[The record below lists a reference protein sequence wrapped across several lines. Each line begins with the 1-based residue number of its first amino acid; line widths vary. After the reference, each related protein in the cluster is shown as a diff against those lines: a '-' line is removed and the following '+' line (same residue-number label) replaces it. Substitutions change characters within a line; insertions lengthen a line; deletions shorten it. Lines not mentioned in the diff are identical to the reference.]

1 MASALKLTTQQKE
14 LIDMNFAK
22 VVCLAVLLLPGVASA
37 QFFYTMDDIC
47 GIPGNDACTGYLDND
62 WDGYNTDGSEGT
74 AGTEYV
80 DCDDTDPMIYPGVYV
95 GCDAGSGANSG
106 YRRCQN
112 DGTYTSCTANATTPL
127 CEKTGS
133 GNCYYVDPV
142 SGSNANPG
150 TSFAAPAKTLELFFS
165 YYDTTERDA
174 QLGADAARHH
184 NPVAGDVIYL
194 MSGDYEDIVTSTNG
208 TGVLVIRNKDGT
220 AANPITI
227 TNYPGHTPVITTTYS
242 DNAVAGQGIY
252 VYQSDY
258 FNIYGLTVTDLK
270 GSGIRIA
277 EASNVTISRNTV
289 YETDQ
294 LQSDGTM
301 GGISI
306 HSCDDCIASH
316 NLLYDNYERGSSTGN
331 ATNSVNLRLFRGTT
345 RAYHNMVYNTLAK
358 DAGDDG
364 GVCVQVKHA
373 DSDSTFHLQHNLIWG
388 CQMYAIDIGCP
399 NSLIENNII
408 GNSEVAIGI
417 RNVGG
422 ETHHNNIIVR
432 YNTILD
438 AQGLLYTP
446 SYDYTT
452 PGVVTV
458 EKNVFIDSSATY
470 STGGANMYAICTYCS
485 DAHYDDITNNN
496 KFVSNENCFYNTL
509 GTAFGFTY
517 FGANGGAYGSSGANY
532 TWAGWQTFGQDP
544 DSFNLDGEIDE
555 RGTTNEDS
563 CLGFGRQEEYV
574 ETEPSSSSSESSESS
589 SSSSEAGVSCNGAT
603 GTVVLAET
611 TTMVVENGCVMSW
624 TEGSNGSAPSDVW
637 KGDDYPKTPWN

>member
-22 VVCLAVLLLPGVASA
+22 VVCLAVLLLPGVAFA
-37 QFFYTMDDIC
+37 QIYSMDDIC

-74 AGTEYV
+74 AGTTYI

-95 GCDAGSGANSG
+95 GCDAGSGANTG
-106 YRRCQN
+106 YKRCQN

-127 CEKTGS
+127 CEATGS
-133 GNCYYVDPV
+133 GKCYYVDPEN
-142 SGSNANPG
+142 GSNANPG

-165 YYDTTERDA
+165 YQNTTERDT
-174 QLGADAARHH
+174 QLGVDVANHH
-184 NPVAGDVIYL
+184 DPVAGDVIYL
-194 MSGDYEDIVTSTNG
+194 MSGEYSDIVTSING
-208 TGVLVIRNKDGT
+208 TGVLVIRGKSGT

-227 TNYPGHTPVITTTYS
+227 TNYPGHTPFITTEYS
-242 DNAVAGQGIY
+242 INEVAGQGIY

-258 FNIYGLTVTDLK
+258 IRIYGLTVTDLK
-270 GSGIRIA
+270 GSGIRVVEGTNAIL
-277 EASNVTISRNTV
+277 SRNTV

-294 LQSDGTM
+294 HQGDGAM
-301 GGISI
+301 GGIVLAVNEGV
-306 HSCDDCIASH
+306 ASH

-331 ATNSVNLRLFRGTT
+331 ATNSVNLRIFRGTT
-345 RAYHNMVYNTLAK
+345 NVHHNMVYNTLAK

-373 DSDSTFHLQHNLIWG
+373 DPDSSFHLQHNLIWG
-388 CQMYAIDIGCP
+388 CQMYAVDFGCP

-408 GNSEVAIGI
+408 GDSEVAIGI

-438 AQGLLYTP
+438 AQGVLYTP

-452 PGVVTV
+452 PGVVTI

-485 DAHYDDITNNN
+485 DAHYDDITDNN
-496 KFVSNENCFYNTL
+496 KFVSNQNCFYNTL
-509 GTAFGFTY
+509 STAFGFTY

-532 TWAGWQTFGQDP
+532 TWAGWQTFGQDA
-544 DSFNLDGEIDE
+544 DSENTEPYVGE
-555 RGTTNEDS
+555 RGWADELCRD
-563 CLGFGRQEEYV
+563 FGRQEVYSEIG
-574 ETEPSSSSSESSESS
+574 SSSSESSSEESSEGTSSSTSS
-589 SSSSEAGVSCNGAT
+589 SSSSSGGGDCCEPNTADDKRRCALRLMGIGA
-603 GTVVLAET
+603 
-611 TTMVVENGCVMSW
+611 
-624 TEGSNGSAPSDVW
+624 SDYFA
-637 KGDDYPKTPWN
+637 KELCQMFRLN